1 MAKLSNTSVCSCKM
15 AVLGYACQVRR
26 LSLDEVYS
34 AIVKHKR
41 RPLMVTFIVPDHLGR
56 LQGQDLTPQD
66 ERQQPL
72 ALGHNSLQHST
83 AGGKEE
89 NESDT
94 HRASV
99 RRYLAENGM
108 EACTDGVCRAL
119 AQHGTER
126 SQWLSTLTS
135 MGSATRRDLL
145 EAVRAQYARE
155 SPLRS
160 LGKFG
165 SHMTGCKFILT
176 LFSAVPLLFVSTSA
190 TS

>member
-1 MAKLSNTSVCSCKM
+1 MHPNSDTSVCLCDM
-15 AVLGYACQVRR
+15 AVIGYAFQVQG
-26 LSLDEVYS
+26 LSLDEVHC
-34 AIVKHKR
+34 AIVKHNR
-41 RPLMVTFIVPDHLGR
+41 RPLMITFVTPVSLGR
-56 LQGQDLTPQD
+56 LQGQDPTAKED

-72 ALGHNSLQHST
+72 ALGQIASQRLT
-83 AGGKEE
+83 GGGKEE
-89 NESDT
+89 HENENDT
-94 HRASV
+94 HRTSV

-119 AQHGTER
+119 AQHGTKR

-165 SHMTGCKFILT
+165 SHMTAFANYTHT
-176 LFSAVPLLFVSTSA
+176 LLGFSAAVCST
-190 TS
+190 